1 MLDSWFDFVA
11 TSGAFIVLA
20 AFVWLRP
27 HALDPLDTPP
37 TQPRATEEGTSVPKP
52 EGVPN
57 PPTPPLVE
65 KTENHSGPHTPPSI
79 VLEGRLQL
87 TIPPRTR
94 REGIRP
100 LPLPPLSES
109 EAFDDVVLL
118 GESSTRVSHTVRRR
132 ATGTLYVR
140 KSMTPREL
148 PIHDIVKE
156 LKRMKE
162 VRHLNI
168 VKCFLVSPTSN
179 VAYGEVTV
187 VMEFCEGGNLE
198 SARKAIKDRG
208 AVVEEKVAGRIAEG
222 VSFEYYDP
230 LLV

>member
-1 MLDSWFDFVA
+1 
-11 TSGAFIVLA
+11 
-20 AFVWLRP
+20 
-27 HALDPLDTPP
+27 
-37 TQPRATEEGTSVPKP
+37 
-52 EGVPN
+52 
-57 PPTPPLVE
+57 
-65 KTENHSGPHTPPSI
+65 
-79 VLEGRLQL
+79 
-87 TIPPRTR
+87 
-94 REGIRP
+94 
-100 LPLPPLSES
+100 
-109 EAFDDVVLL
+109 
-118 GESSTRVSHTVRRR
+118 
-132 ATGTLYVR
+132 
-140 KSMTPREL
+140 MTPREL